1 MDRLRRFAAIV
12 ALAFAAPWCVW
23 GAVTAAPAADNSAA
37 DRWLIVD
44 CLLPGQVRKLGG
56 QMTFLTA
63 RRPVK
68 TAAADCEI
76 RGGEYVA
83 YDRAN
88 YSTALGVWVAQA
100 NTGDLQ
106 AQNYVG
112 EIHEKG
118 LGVAPNYEEAARWY
132 RAAADK
138 GHARAQSNLGFL
150 FEKGLGVKKDLAEA
164 QKWYRKAAGLP
175 DESVADALRD
185 AAPRR

>member
-1 MDRLRRFAAIV
+1 MRVASITVAIFLTALLVTTPGGYAAV
-12 ALAFAAPWCVW
+12 E
-23 GAVTAAPAADNSAA
+23 NSTTA

-68 TAAADCEI
+68 ASASECEI
-76 RGGEYVA
+76 RGGEYIA

-88 YSTALGVWVAQA
+88 LSTALGVWLAQA

-106 AQNYVG
+106 AQTYVG

-118 LGVAPNYEEAARWY
+118 LGVAPNFEEAARWY
-132 RAAADK
+132 RAAAEK

-150 FEKGLGVKKDLAEA
+150 FEKGGGAS
-164 QKWYRKAAGLP
+164 R
-175 DESVADALRD
+175 
-185 AAPRR
+185 